1 MRDMAE
7 DNKDGVWRTD
17 NKAKRVEH
25 CDLLTRSKKQSNN
38 NEKIQNIPANF
49 PEHPESVIPLE
60 DDFERE
66 DGENALVKNTEPKT
80 VLLCLETKIKLTN
93 VDDTN

>member
-1 MRDMAE
+1 M
-7 DNKDGVWRTD
+7 
-17 NKAKRVEH
+17 KRVKQG
-25 CDLLTRSKKQSNN
+25 DSLTRSKKQSNN

-66 DGENALVKNTEPKT
+66 DGENALVENTEPQT
-80 VLLCLETKIKLTN
+80 VLLCLETKNKFTN
-93 VDDTN
+93 FYDTN